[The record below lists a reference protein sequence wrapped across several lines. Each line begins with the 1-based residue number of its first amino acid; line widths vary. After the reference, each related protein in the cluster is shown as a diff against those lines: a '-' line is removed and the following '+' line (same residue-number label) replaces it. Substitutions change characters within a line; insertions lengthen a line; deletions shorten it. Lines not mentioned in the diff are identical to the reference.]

1 MAKIG
6 KRTGAKKYKK
16 LRELQATANRM
27 LYKSTHIEKTNG
39 KRKQV
44 LAMKRQ
50 FYKSRGIK
58 PPKHL
63 SFRDLSP
70 KDIKAYEQLLKS
82 ITENTFINPDKYAK
96 YQEKMRE
103 KFKSQGYNF
112 EYDDIKDVLESDI
125 VMELFKEGLSP
136 SEFWQVYND
145 ISADY
150 GKIEIE
156 TFYHM
161 ASEFLKEL
169 RYGDMTLGQ
178 FFVFADDYF
187 DKLTGDDLEH
197 VIYQ

>member
-58 PPKHL
+58 NPSRL

-70 KDIKAYEQLLKS
+70 KDIKAYQNLLES
-82 ITENTFINPDKYAK
+82 IINNTYINPEKYAHF
-96 YQEKMRE
+96 QEKMRE
-103 KFKSQGYNF
+103 KFNQQDYNF
-112 EYDDIKDVLESDI
+112 DYDDIKDILESDYI
-125 VMELFKEGLSP
+125 SDLIEIGMTP
-136 SEFWQVYND
+136 SEFWQVYD
-145 ISADY
+145 ELTKDY
-150 GKIEIE
+150 GDIDEE
-156 TFYHM
+156 DFYAM
-161 ASEFLKEL
+161 LREFKTDFDT
-169 RYGDMTLGQ
+169 GDVTIDD
-178 FFVFADDYF
+178 FFVYADNYF
-187 DKLTGDDLEH
+187 SKRAQETERPLYE
-197 VIYQ
+197 